1 MVTVSF
7 CRRLDASGGK
17 SWFEITGWRP
27 MSVVFPLRLSLQV
40 AAIATVV
47 IVIVGVPIAYLL
59 ARKRFPGRDVVSL
72 ILTLPMVLPPVVTGY
87 LLLLVVGRNGVLG
100 KAFHFVTG
108 GQLGI
113 LFTWQ
118 AAVIASFAVSFPF
131 MFVTA
136 RAAFESVD
144 QELINASYMLG
155 RSEFETAW
163 RVVLPLAGRGILAGA
178 TLSFARAMGEFG
190 ATIMLAG
197 NIPGKTNTMPL
208 SIYSQTLYGSWGS
221 ALWMVLL
228 FVVVAGLVLYVS
240 SRLGRSALKV

>member
-1 MVTVSF
+1 VSV
-7 CRRLDASGGK
+7 L
-17 SWFEITGWRP
+17 
-27 MSVVFPLRLSLQV
+27 FPLRLSLQV
-40 AAIATVV
+40 AAIATVF
-47 IVIVGVPIAYLL
+47 ILIVGVPLAYVL
-59 ARKRFPGRDVVSL
+59 ARKRFRGREVISL

-100 KAFHFVTG
+100 RAYHSITG
-108 GQLGI
+108 QQLGI

-136 RAAFESVD
+136 RAAIEGVD
-144 QELINASYMLG
+144 QELVNASYMLG

-163 RVVLPLAGRGILAGA
+163 RVVIPLAGRGILAGA
-178 TLSFARAMGEFG
+178 TLAFARAMGEFG

-208 SIYSQTLYGSWGS
+208 SIYTETLYGSWGS

-228 FVVVAGLVLYVS
+228 FVCVAGAVLYLS
-240 SRLGRSALKV
+240 GRLGRNALLKGSRTNRLLRGSFGNRGSRV